1 MYEFIF
7 LIGRIIVGVYY
18 IFNGFN
24 HLGNLKMLTQYAA
37 MKGVPSAKFFVVV
50 TGLLLLYGGLSILLG
65 FIPLLG
71 IIALLIFLIPTTFT
85 MHNFWAIQDQQMKMV
100 EMVNFMKNWALIGSL
115 LMFLAIP
122 TPWVFSL

>member
-18 IFNGFN
+18 VFNGFN

-65 FIPLLG
+65 FTPLLG